1 MSRIGIDARMAHEF
15 GIGTYVCGLLDQFAA
30 LDTRNQYVL
39 FGDVAR
45 LRRRFGDRFALVAAH
60 SGKYS
65 LRQQI
70 ELPRLIRRAGVDL
83 FHSPHYVV
91 PARAGVPVVVTVHD
105 LVHLRRDLRPGVK
118 HWLASVYARALIG
131 AAVRKARRVIT
142 GAHAA
147 QREIETEFPVAIGK
161 TIVIHHGADGAT
173 QHNGGVEPARVDAF
187 RRTHGLTR
195 PLVLFVGNP
204 KPHKNLP
211 AVLAT
216 LAELKRR
223 GRRARLALVGSSPEA
238 VRDLIAAQD
247 LADDVVALGYLPDDE
262 MPLAYAAADVLL
274 FPSLCEGFGL
284 PPLEAMAASIPVV
297 TSNVSTLPEVV
308 GDAALTVDPRDVGAL
323 ADAVGRVLDDA
334 DLRRELVAR
343 GHERLRHFTWRRSAE
358 AHLALYEDV
367 LN

>member
-1 MSRIGIDARMAHEF
+1 MPAPTTHTSTLESRSSAGKLGTSKVPCQSDVVMRGHVCTRRTRFEQMSRIGIDARMAHEF

-142 GAHAA
+142 GAH
-147 QREIETEFPVAIGK
+147 V
-161 TIVIHHGADGAT
+161 
-173 QHNGGVEPARVDAF
+173 
-187 RRTHGLTR
+187 
-195 PLVLFVGNP
+195 
-204 KPHKNLP
+204 
-211 AVLAT
+211 
-216 LAELKRR
+216 
-223 GRRARLALVGSSPEA
+223 
-238 VRDLIAAQD
+238 
-247 LADDVVALGYLPDDE
+247 
-262 MPLAYAAADVLL
+262 
-274 FPSLCEGFGL
+274 
-284 PPLEAMAASIPVV
+284 
-297 TSNVSTLPEVV
+297 
-308 GDAALTVDPRDVGAL
+308 
-323 ADAVGRVLDDA
+323 
-334 DLRRELVAR
+334 
-343 GHERLRHFTWRRSAE
+343 
-358 AHLALYEDV
+358 
-367 LN
+367 